1 MTDNNNCEIK
11 LTKKERQFLDT
22 LLQSKHQFVSNS
34 TLEYTIWEEESLS
47 KDCSGR
53 LKVLINSIR
62 KKLLP
67 KSIINLSSTK
77 KKPKRVVTL

>member
-67 KSIINLSSTK
+67 KSIINEYNIGYK
-77 KKPKRVVTL
+77 IIIN